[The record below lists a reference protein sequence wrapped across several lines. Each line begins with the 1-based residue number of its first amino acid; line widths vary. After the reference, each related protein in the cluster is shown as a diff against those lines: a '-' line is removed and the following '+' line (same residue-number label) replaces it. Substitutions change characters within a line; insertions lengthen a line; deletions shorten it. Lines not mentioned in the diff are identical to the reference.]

1 MHWCCM
7 VGNTGQDPHS
17 VPPMNGVNIDWAHG
31 GAGGG
36 QKDDGGISDRF
47 SGSPDQPPYPA
58 LCHRHDHRLEGTLKI
73 TDLNGQSHSICTGP
87 RNGSNP
93 QLIAVGKTF
102 AVIKLVSDPPHW

>member
-7 VGNTGQDPHS
+7 VGNSGQDPHS

-47 SGSPDQPPYPA
+47 SGSPDLLFWSLVVDGALGLLAAWALRRALYPQA
-58 LCHRHDHRLEGTLKI
+58 SK
-73 TDLNGQSHSICTGP
+73 
-87 RNGSNP
+87 
-93 QLIAVGKTF
+93 
-102 AVIKLVSDPPHW
+102 